1 MTRIVLVAPRINAL
15 LLDFGHTLFDTAS
28 SPAFIVSWAGAHGST
43 IALDDATRLWDEARV
58 ASRTPEEFG
67 KGRDRTPELHRACWT
82 DLWSAL
88 DERAPGLADAL
99 YQHETGP
106 EGWVPYAD
114 TCAFLVGAKERGLK
128 IAIISDV
135 AFALEPLLEHYGLDS
150 LIDVFV
156 LSYRHGALKADGP
169 LLFDVALQA
178 LGAAASGALMVGD
191 NHVNDGLG
199 ITAGVR
205 TFLLPPAPTGSSRGL
220 ASVLALVDGLGAF
233 ETAQ

>member
-1 MTRIVLVAPRINAL
+1 MLAAPPIDTL

-28 SPAFIVSWAGAHGST
+28 SPSFIVSWAAGHGSA
-43 IALDDATRLWDEARV
+43 ISLDEATGLWEAARV

-99 YQHETGP
+99 YSHETGP

-114 TCAFLVGAKERGLK
+114 TRPFLEGAKERGLK

-135 AFALEPLLEHYGLDS
+135 AFALEPLLEHHGLDAF
-150 LIDVFV
+150 IDAFV

-169 LLFDVALQA
+169 FLFDVALEA
-178 LGAAASGALMVGD
+178 LGADASAALMVGD
-191 NHVNDGLG
+191 NHVNDALG
-199 ITAGVR
+199 VTAGVR
-205 TFLLPPAPTGSSRGL
+205 TFLLPHAPTGSSRGL

-233 ETAQ
+233 GAFVAAR